1 MLAKRLLT
9 AGAASAALCLPSV
22 LHAQFTDARTYVEGP
37 VGLNEL
43 EFDYEHARAN
53 ASIDTSL
60 VVGTGNLE
68 LNKGTFSFTHN
79 FSTFGHLTWVTA
91 NVPFGSLQGSASASS
106 VSRSTSG
113 IGDSSFE
120 FAGLLAGGR
129 ALSSAELAASEPAMI
144 LGASLT
150 VTAPTGEYDAN
161 KLLNLGSHRWS
172 FKPELG
178 VSYHFG
184 PERKWELDGYINAY
198 FFSDNTSY
206 QGAEILRQ
214 EPLPGLEAHIS
225 YSVTPSFWT
234 SLDTRYA
241 FRGETIVNVREQNNA
256 QENLIVGTEAN
267 WSPNLH
273 NSLNVVI
280 AKAVVHTNAP
290 ASKSVSASYTYS
302 WGAE

>member
-9 AGAASAALCLPSV
+9 AGAAIAALHLPGV

-43 EFDYEHARAN
+43 EFDYQYARAN

-60 VVGTGNLE
+60 VVGSESLE
-68 LNKGTFSFTHN
+68 LNKGTFSYTHN
-79 FSTFGHLTWVTA
+79 FSTFDHLTWVTA
-91 NVPFGSLQGSASASS
+91 NVPFGSLQGSVSASG
-106 VSRSTSG
+106 VSGSTSG
-113 IGDSSFE
+113 MGDASFE

-129 ALSSAELAASEPAMI
+129 ALSSAELATSEPATI

-161 KLLNLGSHRWS
+161 RLLNLGSHRWS

-178 VSYHFG
+178 VSYPFG

-198 FFSDNTSY
+198 FFTDNTSY

-225 YSVTPSFWT
+225 YSVTPSFWA

-241 FRGETIVNVREQNNA
+241 FRGETIVNGRELNNA
-256 QENLIVGTEAN
+256 QENFIVGTEAN
-267 WSPNLH
+267 WSPNSH
-273 NSLNVVI
+273 NSLNVVF
-280 AKAVVHTNAP
+280 AKAVVHRNAP
-290 ASKSVSASYTYS
+290 ASTSVSAGYTYS